1 MNKFTYNWDSDK
13 VFLLHVQLDNDTDS
27 NYQAKL
33 SREYAEGISKEE
45 FLEIKKRVKSYRF
58 IISKSLPTEKA
69 FSIKYPKDIK
79 LEVFKVDDRAYY
91 PTESFFIG

>member
-27 NYQAKL
+27 NYQEKL
-33 SREYAEGISKEE
+33 GISKEE